1 MYTIF
6 LYTWKDYK
14 KIIHCFIHINS
25 RQGFLFNYLL
35 CSFSFRFSNILLF
48 LSGNIALFCYWIQKA
63 LRKVKEHIKE
73 TPEGIYTF
81 YIFKWIFLLKT
92 QFHHQSVMTL
102 YFNKLNCYSH
112 QQFGKKLKKTQYCQN
127 CSVLV
132 SQAVPMNTYSHHH
145 YFQYCFLQFAA
156 LFSPKYTSIELCYI
170 TSAKEGVNDFLT
182 TLWYEKLTID

>member
-112 QQFGKKLKKTQYCQN
+112 QQFGKKLKKHNIVKIVVFLYLRLCQWILTLITIIFN
-127 CSVLV
+127 IVFCSLQPCLVL
-132 SQAVPMNTYSHHH
+132 
-145 YFQYCFLQFAA
+145 
-156 LFSPKYTSIELCYI
+156 SIQVLNYA
-170 TSAKEGVNDFLT
+170 T
-182 TLWYEKLTID
+182 